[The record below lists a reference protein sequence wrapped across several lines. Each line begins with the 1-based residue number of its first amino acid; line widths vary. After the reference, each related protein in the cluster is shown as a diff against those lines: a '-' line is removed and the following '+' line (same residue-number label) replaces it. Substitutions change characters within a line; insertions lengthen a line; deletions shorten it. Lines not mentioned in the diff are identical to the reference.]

1 MNFNIFNQQHAE
13 KGDFDDAEQEGIS
26 CMCGCHVL
34 EDPVNAGQ
42 RCDFCGCIAMM
53 HKLMRESGQLPSKRE
68 RADRARL
75 AKYDREREEKEM
87 RREDDNPL

>member
-1 MNFNIFNQQHAE
+1 MSNFNIIHQHKA
-13 KGDFDDAEQEGIS
+13 KADGDFDDAEQEGMS

-34 EDPVNAGQ
+34 EDPVNAGM

-75 AKYDREREEKEM
+75 AKYDRERED
-87 RREDDNPL
+87 RDSPL